1 MLSFVLPFYG
11 LKNIINH
18 KGNIFI
24 NIISCVVSL
33 FLYTA
38 YYILILFVVTF
49 LINKDNF
56 GIIPICNKMSERTLI
71 INGFVFPICYRCMTI
86 SLTLFIFIPTF
97 IFCVNKFNK
106 LIIIISIILVIIG
119 FLDGL
124 LQYVF
129 NIDSTNLRR
138 VITGMLAGLGF
149 SYLFSFIF
157 NKLIP

>member
-33 FLYTA
+33 CLYTT
-38 YYILILFVVTF
+38 YYVLILFLITY

-56 GIIPICNKMSERTLI
+56 GIIPICNKIPERTLI
-71 INGFVFPICYRCMTI
+71 INDFVFPICYRCMAM

-97 IFCVNKFNK
+97 SFCLNKFNK
-106 LIIIISIILVIIG
+106 FIIIISIILFLIG
-119 FLDGL
+119 ILDCL
-124 LQYVF
+124 LQYIF

-138 VITGMLAGLGF
+138 AITGMLAGLGF

-157 NKLIP
+157 SKLIH